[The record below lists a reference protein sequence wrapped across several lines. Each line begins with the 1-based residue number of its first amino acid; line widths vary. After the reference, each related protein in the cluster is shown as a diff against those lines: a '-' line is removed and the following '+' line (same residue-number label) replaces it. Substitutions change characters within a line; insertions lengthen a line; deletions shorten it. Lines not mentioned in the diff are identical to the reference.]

1 MLHMHKSEKVQEKH
15 KTIQQKRAKE
25 RPSKKT
31 NKGLEEERVKRGHT
45 DSKAKEQRAKKGQKG
60 QRATDRARP

>member
-1 MLHMHKSEKVQEKH
+1 MLYMHKSEKVQEKH
-15 KTIQQKRAKE
+15 KTIQQKRAKD
-25 RPSKKT
+25 RPLKT

-60 QRATDRARP
+60 RATDRARP

>member
-1 MLHMHKSEKVQEKH
+1 MLYMHKSEKVQEKH
-15 KTIQQKRAKE
+15 KTIQQKRAKD
-25 RPSKKT
+25 RPLKT